1 MTQLEINEYG
11 QFTETQLFDFG
22 KKETGDLVTKE
33 ISKQPYNMKLALHR
47 ACSLEAFI
55 NKGEY
60 AAFCKENKILI
71 CDDETT
77 FVENKG
83 IIYYLWSYLDDL
95 YAMIHKNNFLKTCP
109 AAIILPENKKIKS
122 GTYFTLLLNADTRD
136 NDVDAPSENIVGYIE
151 NIGFPSISFEC
162 LRRFYGKAKI
172 QNVCKRLVNGS
183 IELIDYTSDH
193 VLPLTQQEKTMV
205 DQNDK
210 NDKNP
215 LPTKPG
221 YTLIPYA
228 GDMVWHLPSTVI
240 FYDHKYK
247 FTMLLGIDEDSY
259 FGVELA
265 DNPKTVQAAYNSLIP
280 KSCRG
285 VDGVKRQGEWFAK
298 PIKESDVP
306 DITECCITID
316 ETRGDCIALNRD
328 NKDSAKHYLFCEE
341 ARVKDNTIYAYNAT
355 LSHENEEHVD
365 LDLGNRW
372 YTFHRNTAVR
382 SFSVQGVD

>member
-1 MTQLEINEYG
+1 
-11 QFTETQLFDFG
+11 
-22 KKETGDLVTKE
+22 
-33 ISKQPYNMKLALHR
+33 
-47 ACSLEAFI
+47 
-55 NKGEY
+55 
-60 AAFCKENKILI
+60 
-71 CDDETT
+71 
-77 FVENKG
+77 
-83 IIYYLWSYLDDL
+83 
-95 YAMIHKNNFLKTCP
+95 MIHKNNFLQTCP

-122 GTYFTLLLNADTRD
+122 DTYFTLLLNADTRD
-136 NDVDAPSENIVGYIE
+136 NDVDAPVEHIVGCIE

-172 QNVCKRLVNGS
+172 QDVCKRLVNGS

-193 VLPLTQQEKTMV
+193 ILPLSTQEKKIV
-205 DQNDK
+205 YKYDQDEGGL
-210 NDKNP
+210 

-228 GDMVWHLPSTVI
+228 GDMVWHSPSTVL

-247 FTMLLGIDEDSY
+247 FTMLLGMDEDSY
-259 FGVELA
+259 FGVELK

-280 KSCRG
+280 KLCRG

-298 PIKESDVP
+298 PEKASDIP

-316 ETRGDCIALNRD
+316 DTNGDCIALNRD
-328 NKDSAKHYLFCEE
+328 NKDSAKHYLFCDE
-341 ARVKDNTIYAYNAT
+341 ARVKDNTIYAYNPT
-355 LSHENEEHVD
+355 LSHENEEHAD
-365 LDLGNRW
+365 LDLDNRW